1 MLQDSKTKIE
11 FIRMQILKASQASEL
26 SFENNDVMG
35 EPSLPS
41 ELFFFFLRRL
51 KQKDRNSGYKSD
63 VIRVN
68 DLSVTLY
75 SRKAHH
81 QPFRSAGGGAVSPC
95 QDRGCGSRGSQECHE
110 TSGLWKSHRKEGTF
124 RGRLCKTGQQVKI
137 CHFWDHAILDL
148 RWNGS
153 LDCCSK
159 IISFQSVLIRCLI
172 LFLSFQ
178 AQARFNESSQKL
190 DLLRYSLEQR
200 LAELPKNHPRSNSI
214 IEELS
219 LLSSPALSPRSSII
233 FPQYSTVTK
242 PAALTGNWTIELFLI
257 TNSVNMTL
265 FLKVVYW
272 FFVCF
277 FTL

>member
-1 MLQDSKTKIE
+1 MWW
-11 FIRMQILKASQASEL
+11 
-26 SFENNDVMG
+26 V
-35 EPSLPS
+35 SLPFLQS
-41 ELFFFFLRRL
+41 FFFFLRRL

-172 LFLSFQ
+172 LFLSFPF
-178 AQARFNESSQKL
+178 RPRLVSMSPIK
-190 DLLRYSLEQR
+190 SLTFCDILWSNASLSCLKTI
-200 LAELPKNHPRSNSI
+200 LAATAS
-214 IEELS
+214 
-219 LLSSPALSPRSSII
+219 
-233 FPQYSTVTK
+233 
-242 PAALTGNWTIELFLI
+242 
-257 TNSVNMTL
+257 
-265 FLKVVYW
+265 
-272 FFVCF
+272 
-277 FTL
+277 

>member
-1 MLQDSKTKIE
+1 MWW
-11 FIRMQILKASQASEL
+11 
-26 SFENNDVMG
+26 V
-35 EPSLPS
+35 SLPFLQS
-41 ELFFFFLRRL
+41 FFFFFLRRL

-159 IISFQSVLIRCLI
+159 NNFLSIGLNSLPYPLP
-172 LFLSFQ
+172 FLSFQ

-257 TNSVNMTL
+257 TNSVNMTR

-272 FFVCF
+272 FFCLF
-277 FTL
+277 LYPLI

>member
-1 MLQDSKTKIE
+1 MWW
-11 FIRMQILKASQASEL
+11 
-26 SFENNDVMG
+26 V
-35 EPSLPS
+35 SLPFLQS
-41 ELFFFFLRRL
+41 FFFFLRRL

-172 LFLSFQ
+172 LFLSGPGSFQ
-178 AQARFNESSQKL
+178 WVQSKAWPFAIFFG
-190 DLLRYSLEQR
+190 
-200 LAELPKNHPRSNSI
+200 ATPRWV
-214 IEELS
+214 
-219 LLSSPALSPRSSII
+219 A
-233 FPQYSTVTK
+233 
-242 PAALTGNWTIELFLI
+242 
-257 TNSVNMTL
+257 
-265 FLKVVYW
+265 
-272 FFVCF
+272 
-277 FTL
+277 